1 MNLVLGK
8 IGEQLAIKFLNIK
21 KFKIIKTNYMSPL
34 GEIDIIAENNSILY
48 FIEVKTRSSDNF
60 GTPLDAVD
68 YKKQQRL
75 SRIATYYMMI
85 NREYTDSRFGV
96 IGIMYNSDKRK
107 YKLEFID
114 NAFDQID

>member
-1 MNLVLGK
+1 MNLTLGK
-8 IGEQLAIKFLNIK
+8 TGEQLAIKFLGIK
-21 KFKIIKTNYMSPL
+21 GFKIIETNYVSPL
-34 GEIDIIAENNSILY
+34 GEIDIIAQNKSILY
-48 FIEVKTRSSDNF
+48 FIEVKTRSSNDY
-60 GTPLDAVD
+60 GTPFDAVD

-85 NREYTDSRFGV
+85 NREYTEARFGV
-96 IGIMYNSDKRK
+96 IGIIYNSSIKQ

>member
-8 IGEQLAIKFLNIK
+8 AGEQLAIKFLNIK
-21 KFKIIKTNYMSPL
+21 SFKIIETNYTSPL
-34 GEIDIIAENNSILY
+34 GEIDIIAQNNSVLY
-48 FIEVKTRSSDNF
+48 FIEVKTRSSDNY
-60 GTPLDAVD
+60 GTPFDAVN

-85 NREYTDSRFGV
+85 NREYTNYRFGV
-96 IGIMYNSDKRK
+96 IGIIYDYSKRK
-107 YKLEFID
+107 YKVEFID